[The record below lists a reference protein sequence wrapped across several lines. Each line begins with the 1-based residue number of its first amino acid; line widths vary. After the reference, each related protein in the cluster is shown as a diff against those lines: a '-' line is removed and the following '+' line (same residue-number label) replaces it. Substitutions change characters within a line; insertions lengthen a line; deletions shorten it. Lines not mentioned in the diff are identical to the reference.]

1 MTVVTP
7 DAAVTFATNNAA
19 AKDCEDVAVTLTT
32 LTALDAALFEPEPNN
47 PAFAANVP
55 GVAIGTSPLG
65 TKFRFGTTGTGVF
78 FGTPKPV
85 PEVLE
90 LEPFVEPPLELL
102 EVDPELV
109 VFVDDVEPVL
119 VVPLPDDVEPF
130 VLLFELL
137 LDDVPDD
144 EPALE
149 PSASGVVTV
158 PFGNVP
164 GAAPDSVPVEP
175 LEPLDTVPATA
186 TVAALM

>member
-7 DAAVTFATNNAA
+7 DVAVTLATNNAA
-19 AKDCEDVAVTLTT
+19 ARDCDDVAVTLTT
-32 LTALDAALFEPEPNN
+32 LTALDTALFEPEPND

-55 GVAIGTSPLG
+55 GVAIGMSALG
-65 TKFRFGTTGTGVF
+65 TKFRFGTTGRGVF
-78 FGTPKPV
+78 FGALKPV

-109 VFVDDVEPVL
+109 VFVEPEV

-130 VLLFELL
+130 VLLFEVLP
-137 LDDVPDD
+137 DAVPDD
-144 EPALE
+144 EPAPE

-158 PFGNVP
+158 PFANVP
-164 GAAPDSVPVEP
+164 GAEPGSVPVDP
-175 LEPLDTVPATA
+175 LEPVDTVPATA
-186 TVAALM
+186 TVVALM